1 MQIQFV
7 MKKIF
12 LSACLLATSLMA
24 SAQFATSNSSFTGA
38 TSSVEGWSGF
48 RFSYAPTTLEF
59 TYTGGEDFDL
69 NGFSFEYVKGFG
81 IIDNIPLFLE
91 VGAGIE
97 WLNYTDTESDS
108 YEGLKYEIKDAMNLL
123 SVNVPVNLGYK
134 VALDEN
140 ITIMPYVGLKARLGL
155 SATEKVSAKLSYE
168 GETKKED
175 ETTNFY
181 DEDDMGDATL
191 KRFLL
196 GWQAGVTATYNNISL
211 GVNYGS
217 CFTDEVFNE
226 VDSKLGATTITVGIN
241 F

>member
-1 MQIQFV
+1 M
-7 MKKIF
+7 
-12 LSACLLATSLMA
+12 
-24 SAQFATSNSSFTGA
+24 GA
-38 TSSVEGWSGF
+38 TSSVDGWSGF

-59 TYTGGEDFDL
+59 DYEGGENFDL
-69 NGFSFEYVKGFG
+69 NGLSFENVKGFG
-81 IIDNIPLFLE
+81 IMDNMPLFLE

-108 YEGLKYEIKDAMNLL
+108 YEGIKYEVKDAMNLF
-123 SVNVPVNLGYK
+123 SVNIPVNLGYK
-134 VALDEN
+134 VALNEN

-155 SATEKVSAKLSYE
+155 SATEKYSIEVSYD
-168 GETKKED
+168 GETEKED

-191 KRFLL
+191 KRILL
-196 GWQAGVTATYNNISL
+196 GWQAGVTATYNNISF
-211 GVNYGS
+211 GVNFGS
-217 CFTDEVFNE
+217 CFTGEVFNE